1 MDDQTLLTVA
11 EAAQRLERSTEQVRR
26 YLRESRLQGR
36 RLGNQ
41 WFIESKVLE
50 TFLHELREE
59 RGFLDRVRPATETD
73 PLISVI
79 GIGDSGGSNISA
91 GKATYGTDGRWRG

>member
-1 MDDQTLLTVA
+1 VDDQTLLTVA

-26 YLRESRLQGR
+26 YLREGRLHGR

-41 WFIESKVLE
+41 WFIERKVLE
-50 TFLHELREE
+50 DFFQELREE
-59 RGFLDRVRPATETD
+59 RNFLDKVRPATETD

-91 GKATYGTDGRWRG
+91 GKSSYGADRRWRG